1 MVGELNSVFLPEDS
15 KILRQPIAPEIPR
28 SDQFMAEFDQRGIF
42 YSIFR
47 DISGKRVWFLGPEL
61 MNLERSVLPMWVEGA
76 QSGVRTQIQFLKN
89 DHVCVG
95 YAELPRDEQ
104 ELLLEVGEHSIVTEI
119 GKNYS
124 AQFKDARVVYC
135 INKDNDLRWVKDWA
149 TFYVKEHGADA
160 FIIFDN
166 NSQTYTPLQLEV
178 ALREVSGINR
188 ANVINWPFKFGAIDP
203 VAQKLGKPA
212 HILFAQRV
220 AHMELFLR
228 YGVVA
233 NSILNVDIDEL
244 VISAKRRSVL
254 DVVQQ
259 RFFGCIKFDRYLV
272 ENAREY
278 GTANDLQSFR
288 DYYLRNKLHL
298 GRQDKYKKW
307 AIAPSRLRS
316 IQKTPILW
324 THRIYGAL
332 NPYPT
337 SKEFKCYHFAG
348 ITCDWRRKEDREVER
363 VWQHSRSNQLEF
375 DQNLHVKDEF
385 LAEVLHDVFDEQ
397 TEEAVQ

>member
-1 MVGELNSVFLPEDS
+1 
-15 KILRQPIAPEIPR
+15 
-28 SDQFMAEFDQRGIF
+28 
-42 YSIFR
+42 
-47 DISGKRVWFLGPEL
+47 

-76 QSGVRTQIQFLKN
+76 QSGVRTQIRFLKN

-95 YAELPRDEQ
+95 YADLPRDEQ
-104 ELLLEVGEHSIVTEI
+104 ELLIEVGEHSILTEI
-119 GKNYS
+119 GKNNS
-124 AQFKDARVVYC
+124 AQFKDARIVYC

-149 TFYVKEHGADA
+149 AFYVKEHGADA

-166 NSQTYTPLQLEV
+166 NSQTYTPLQLKV
-178 ALREVSGINR
+178 TLREVSGIKR
-188 ANVINWPFKFGAIDP
+188 ANVINWPFKFGAVDP
-203 VAQKLGKPA
+203 VAQELCKPD

-220 AHMELFLR
+220 AHMELYLR
-228 YGVVA
+228 YGVLA

-244 VISAKRRSVL
+244 VTSDKRRSVF

-288 DYYLRNKLHL
+288 DYYFRNKLHL

-307 AIAPSRLRS
+307 AIAPSRLRL

-348 ITCDWRRKEDREVER
+348 ITCDWRRKEDCKVKRE
-363 VWQHSRSNQLEF
+363 WQHSRSNQLEF
-375 DQNLHVKDEF
+375 DQSQHVKDEF